1 MIIIAV
7 FCLVYLCLYMLY
19 KCTVSTI
26 FEGIKFYDFIQ
37 KQLLYFS
44 LKERIVREVKQS
56 KIGIVI
62 I

>member
-1 MIIIAV
+1 MI
-7 FCLVYLCLYMLY
+7 
-19 KCTVSTI
+19 
-26 FEGIKFYDFIQ
+26 FIQ